1 MKRSILL
8 GLLAISVALIPIV
21 ANEKVLGKSEL
32 IVQENNQENIS
43 TSPALGSIQTRNER
57 ITINPNK
64 TYTIHNKDGEVVAKD
79 MTLEELQA
87 NNPEL
92 HKIIEDSIAGETL
105 MMDAGISTER

>member
-8 GLLAISVALIPIV
+8 GLLTVSVALIPIV
-21 ANEKVLGKSEL
+21 SNEKVVGKSKL

-43 TSPALGSIQTRNER
+43 TPSTLGSIKTRNER

-64 TYTIHNKDGEVVAKD
+64 TYTIRNKDGEVVAKD

-87 NNPEL
+87 QNPEL
-92 HKIIEDSIAGETL
+92 YEMIEDSIAGETL
-105 MMDAGISTER
+105 MMRTNIPIDR